1 MANIDDIDNF
11 IPSTLKVTAS
21 EDLDIQK
28 DLEAENAS
36 NKSLDEL
43 LAENNESEKE

>member
-1 MANIDDIDNF
+1 MANIDNIDIF

-28 DLEAENAS
+28 DLESENAS
-36 NKSLDEL
+36 NKSIDEL
-43 LAENNESEKE
+43 LAENNESKKE

>member
-1 MANIDDIDNF
+1 MANIDNIDNF
-11 IPSTLKVTAS
+11 IQSTLKVTAS

-28 DLEAENAS
+28 DLESENAS

-43 LAENNESEKE
+43 LAEDNEPEKK

>member
-1 MANIDDIDNF
+1 MANIDKIDNF
-11 IPSTLKVTAS
+11 IPSMLKVTAS

-28 DLEAENAS
+28 DLETENAS

-43 LAENNESEKE
+43 LAEDNESEKK